1 MLTQSYNNF
10 PANIVIFVQINYNAM
25 GLRLSFFKT
34 PKNRVFNYQPLYY
47 DERKE
52 DLQERI
58 ARAREEASGKG
69 YVPGRNI
76 RMNFR
81 RNLYENKRRPGS
93 PFIMRIIV
101 LISMVGL
108 MVALYYIAQAFG
120 LLFV

>member
-1 MLTQSYNNF
+1 
-10 PANIVIFVQINYNAM
+10 M

-58 ARAREEASGKG
+58 ARAREETKSKD

-93 PFIMRIIV
+93 PFNRIT
-101 LISMVGL
+101 LDGRAHGCTLLHSPGL
-108 MVALYYIAQAFG
+108 RTTFCIAL
-120 LLFV
+120 VND

>member
-1 MLTQSYNNF
+1 
-10 PANIVIFVQINYNAM
+10 M

-58 ARAREEASGKG
+58 ARAREETKSKD

-93 PFIMRIIV
+93 PFILRLIV
-101 LISMVGL
+101 LLSMVGL
-108 MVALYYIAQAFG
+108 MVALYYIARAFG